1 MRNLK
6 KFTRTVGIPAAA
18 AVAVLAGSSMAFA
31 ASSYNVAAGSA
42 ASGTTLNWT
51 GTTTGTSPQ
60 VQWHNVTSGGSLFST
75 CLTAAAHGT
84 TTVGTGLANPL
95 AQIATTS
102 AGVGTTW
109 TGCKDTATGMEFTVT
124 GTYPWSLNG
133 NGDTVAGKTPGT
145 ISNINAHVHANNGTC
160 DFDVKD
166 QSGSAGRV
174 DVKWTNGSPST
185 LEVLNNPTL
194 AIKNV
199 SGFGCGLVGMSND
212 DVLKFHAIYN
222 VTADIAANNP
232 ITVTSNP

>member
-6 KFTRTVGIPAAA
+6 KFKRTVGIPAAA

-60 VQWHNVTSGGSLFST
+60 VQFVDTTSGAAFT
-75 CLTAAAHGT
+75 CLSAAAHGT
-84 TTVGTGLANPL
+84 TKVGTGLANPL

-102 AGVGTTW
+102 AGVGTIW
-109 TGCKDTATGMEFTVT
+109 NGCKDTATSAALTVT
-124 GTYPWSLNG
+124 GTYPWRLNG
-133 NGDTVAGKTPGT
+133 NGDTVAGVTPGT

-160 DFDVKD
+160 DFDV
-166 QSGSAGRV
+166 QGPLTSLGQV

-194 AIKNV
+194 VIKNV
-199 SGFGCGLVGMSND
+199 AGFGCGFLGVANNHAA
-212 DVLKFHAIYN
+212 KFHAIYN

-232 ITVTSNP
+232 LTVTSNP